1 MGLNQGGQLVHEGEK
16 MLKQYKIRHYNF
28 KLMFYVIALA
38 VIGIVAV
45 GSAEPELQNR
55 QIAGFAFGLFLMLV
69 ISLFDYSV
77 LLNLYWIMYVVNV
90 ILLVLVIVMG
100 KTANNAQRWL
110 KIAGIQFQPSE
121 LAKILIILF
130 FAQLILKHQEKLNTF
145 KYIVLSVILFA
156 IPAALVYEQPDL
168 STTIII
174 CLIFCVIMFIG
185 GLSWKVIGGTLAVVV
200 PAFLIFMYLVLQPDQ
215 KIISEDHMYQL
226 NRVISFFNKEDFA
239 NSLGYQQEYSVMA
252 IGSGQLHGKGYK
264 NNQISSVKNAN
275 FIAEQQTDFIFAVIG
290 EEFGFVGTCTVIVL
304 IVLIS
309 VECLLTAKRAKD
321 IAGAI
326 IAAGIGSMIGFQAF
340 INIGVVTYLLPN
352 TGLPLPFVSYGLTSL
367 VSSFIGIGFVLNVG
381 LQCREK

>member
-1 MGLNQGGQLVHEGEK
+1 MGLNQGGQWVHEGEK

-156 IPAALVYEQPDL
+156 IHAALVYEQPDL

-275 FIAEQQTDFIFAVIG
+275 FIAEQTDFIFAVIG